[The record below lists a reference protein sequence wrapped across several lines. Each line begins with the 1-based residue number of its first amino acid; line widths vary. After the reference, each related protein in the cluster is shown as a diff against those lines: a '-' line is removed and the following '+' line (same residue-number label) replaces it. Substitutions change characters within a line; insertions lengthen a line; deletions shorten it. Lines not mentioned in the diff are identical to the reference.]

1 MNLFF
6 LISFFFILFD
16 KFPKKIFLVGGNIN
30 KNPGL
35 AMCQN
40 TEDTIPDMDK
50 VEYCSNL
57 DGEKCEYKIKGQ
69 KNLVTSKDQII
80 QNE

>member
-1 MNLFF
+1 MSGKDLLQQITDYYNM
-6 LISFFFILFD
+6 D
-16 KFPKKIFLVGGNIN
+16 V
-30 KNPGL
+30 
-35 AMCQN
+35 
-40 TEDTIPDMDK
+40 EDTIPDMDK

-57 DGEKCEYKIKGQ
+57 DGEKCGYKIKGQ